1 MLKKLTLCAY
11 VAAMMVMLQSTKT
24 IASEDMERYLN
35 EGLANYTGM
44 EVSEEPKEPDWYY
57 DHLSLI
63 CSGKFTI
70 VKSSELSEDQKIYC
84 LEKELEYGGI
94 NATTKKKR
102 TVLHLA
108 AKRKLENV
116 VRLLVNRGINI
127 KAVDQIGKTAY
138 DLAIEKKHDKITA
151 YLALV
156 ADFNNVENNQMQF
169 NDFATKHF
177 DIQDKEQAEQNYSDA
192 LRRAIVHGSS
202 FKFIKNLY
210 KQNRVKLAKSL
221 CYVPTFNWWLTVPHE
236 KEGSPGIDFYRCLLH
251 NIVIEVKNLELVQS
265 ILTAQPMLIDEIVQN
280 KIPGRFFPSD
290 FNYKKELQDPFIK
303 LIKTKQALMGVVWL
317 GKKQFSEIQKPD
329 EYKRD
334 IVTDVDYM
342 DEPARIPLDVVN
354 RIVRFVPYQV
364 SN

>member
-11 VAAMMVMLQSTKT
+11 VAAMVVMLQATKI

-70 VKSSELSEDQKIYC
+70 VKSDELSEDQKIYC
-84 LEKELEYGGI
+84 LKKELEYGGI

-138 DLAIEKKHDKITA
+138 DLAIEKKHDKIAA

-177 DIQDKEQAEQNYSDA
+177 DIQDKAGRTELLGRSAARNST
-192 LRRAIVHGSS
+192 R
-202 FKFIKNLY
+202 KF
-210 KQNRVKLAKSL
+210 
-221 CYVPTFNWWLTVPHE
+221 
-236 KEGSPGIDFYRCLLH
+236 
-251 NIVIEVKNLELVQS
+251 VQ
-265 ILTAQPMLIDEIVQN
+265 I
-280 KIPGRFFPSD
+280 
-290 FNYKKELQDPFIK
+290 YKKPLQA
-303 LIKTKQALMGVVWL
+303 KQS
-317 GKKQFSEIQKPD
+317 KISQKS
-329 EYKRD
+329 
-334 IVTDVDYM
+334 VLC
-342 DEPARIPLDVVN
+342 AH
-354 RIVRFVPYQV
+354 V
-364 SN
+364 SLVFNGPI